1 MGGKLTR
8 KNLGPFT
15 VKSISD
21 KGQVN
26 FGACI
31 SMLYEC
37 KFNQYK
43 VGLIN
48 NEGKNLK
55 TKQSIRNIKKYIKSK
70 SCSPSTL
77 HG

>member
-1 MGGKLTR
+1 MHF
-8 KNLGPFT
+8 N
-15 VKSISD
+15 
-21 KGQVN
+21 
-26 FGACI
+26 
-31 SMLYEC
+31 LYEC

-70 SCSPSTL
+70 SCRPSTL
-77 HG
+77 HGLLPYIDNGYKYDMFHNHNMSREMY

>member
-1 MGGKLTR
+1 MKT
-8 KNLGPFT
+8 
-15 VKSISD
+15 ISD

-26 FGACI
+26 FGAFRSAFQFCMNASLI
-31 SMLYEC
+31 DT
-37 KFNQYK
+37 K

-70 SCSPSTL
+70 SCSPTL